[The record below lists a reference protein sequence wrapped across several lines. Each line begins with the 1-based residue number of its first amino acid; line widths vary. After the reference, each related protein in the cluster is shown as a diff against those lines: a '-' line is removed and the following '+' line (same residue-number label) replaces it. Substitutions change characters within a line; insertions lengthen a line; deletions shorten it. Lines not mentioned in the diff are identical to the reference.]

1 MPRRGHK
8 EDFCGASY
16 ILDLDQGG
24 SYTSIFS
31 YYSCP
36 FLYLNSKSLSLP
48 LKRKKKDT
56 EESS

>member
-1 MPRRGHK
+1 MPQRGHK

-16 ILDLDQGG
+16 ILDLDRGG
-24 SYTSIFS
+24 FYISIFS

-36 FLYLNSKSLSLP
+36 FPYLNSKSLSLP
-48 LKRKKKDT
+48 LKKKDT